1 MPVRSPLVDAYLAR
15 LPAAPRQALEKI
27 RTAVHAA
34 APGCEECLYYGMP
47 AVRLH
52 GEPLVGWRAA
62 AKHGAFHP
70 LSGSTVAA
78 CAEPLAAYETSK
90 GTIRFPFD
98 APLPLALVKRLVAAR
113 IQELSRA
120 APVKRAAPA
129 KRVSPKRTAVKRAA
143 PKPAAA
149 ARPTTKRTT
158 RKPTVSKSA
167 VGTRPAMRSG
177 GSSGRRAP

>member
-1 MPVRSPLVDAYLAR
+1 MPARSPLVDAYLAR

-27 RTAVHAA
+27 RAAVHAA

-78 CAEPLAAYETSK
+78 CAEALAAYDTSK
-90 GTIRFPFD
+90 GTVRFPFD
-98 APLPLALVKRLVAAR
+98 APLPPALVRKLVAAR
-113 IQELSRA
+113 IAETTRV
-120 APVKRAAPA
+120 APAKGAAPA
-129 KRVSPKRTAVKRAA
+129 KRASAKRS
-143 PKPAAA
+143 
-149 ARPTTKRTT
+149 T
-158 RKPTVSKSA
+158 RKPA
-167 VGTRPAMRSG
+167 VAKPEKRARPAQRPG
-177 GSSGRRAP
+177 GSSGRRPR